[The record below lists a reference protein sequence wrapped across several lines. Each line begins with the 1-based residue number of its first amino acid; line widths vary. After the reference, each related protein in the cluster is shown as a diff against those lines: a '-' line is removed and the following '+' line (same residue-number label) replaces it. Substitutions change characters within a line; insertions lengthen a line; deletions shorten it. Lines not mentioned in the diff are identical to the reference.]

1 MPNNKRIGWV
11 DTARGAGVLSI
22 IFSHT
27 GYLPLSAYLTPIIH
41 TFMIPVFLF
50 IGGYLF
56 QPGANFLSFVQNKIK
71 KLLSAYLIFFL
82 ISSVIWFFI
91 RKGYS
96 SSVLDVPYQTLF
108 TGFLLGKGTMI
119 NGPLWFLT
127 AYFFSLILV
136 RSLYYWWERR
146 NFFNKFFL
154 SIFFI
159 LLFLILK
166 KESVFTPFSSDLV
179 LLFSGYLLLGRLL
192 YIYRKRL
199 FTAGFFS
206 LAIIIFIFGVF
217 RNGETNINFR
227 TTHNPVLFVTNSLS
241 GTFLVLYFSRILE
254 KIFSKYLEFIKY
266 LGKNS
271 LIYFS
276 IHWPTMQLFT
286 YLLGLTGIINQ
297 TNSVAT
303 STNFFFA
310 TTGTSSQV
318 TLIRLSLFISYTLI
332 SLLSGRLV
340 ILLLKY
346 AASLRKTSNFLHL
359 R

>member
-1 MPNNKRIGWV
+1 MQNNERIGWV

-50 IGGYLF
+50 VGGYLL

-71 KLLSAYLIFFL
+71 KLLGAYFIFFL
-82 ISSVIWFFI
+82 ISSLIWFFI

-96 SSVLDVPYQTLF
+96 SSVLNIPYQKLF
-108 TGFLLGKGTMI
+108 TGFILGKGTII

-127 AYFFSLILV
+127 AYFSSLILV
-136 RSLYYWWERR
+136 RSLYYWWENR
-146 NFFNKFFL
+146 NLPNKLLLPFL
-154 SIFFI
+154 FI

-166 KESVFTPFSSDLV
+166 KELVFAPFSYDLV

-199 FTAGFFS
+199 FTARFLS

-227 TTHNPVLFVTNSLS
+227 TAHNPVLFVTNSLS
-241 GTFLVLYFSRILE
+241 GSFLILYFSQILE
-254 KIFSKYLEFIKY
+254 KIFSKNLEFIKY

-271 LIYFS
+271 LTFFS
-276 IHWPTMQLFT
+276 IHWPVMQLFT

-303 STNFFFA
+303 STNFFFP
-310 TTGTSSQV
+310 TTGPSLPT
-318 TLIRLSLFISYTLI
+318 TMIRTTLFISYTLI

-340 ILLLKY
+340 ILCIKY
-346 AASLRKTSNFLHL
+346 VKTLRKTF
-359 R
+359 

>member
-1 MPNNKRIGWV
+1 MQNNKRIGWV
-11 DTARGAGVLSI
+11 DTARGVSVLSI

-27 GYLPLSAYLTPIIH
+27 GYLPLSASLTPVIH

-56 QPGANFLSFVQNKIK
+56 QPGANFLSFAQNKIK
-71 KLLSAYLIFFL
+71 KLLGAYIIFFL

-91 RKGYS
+91 RGGYS
-96 SSVLDVPYQTLF
+96 SSILDIPYQTLL

-127 AYFFSLILV
+127 AYFSSLILV
-136 RSLYYWWERR
+136 RSLYYWWNKR
-146 NFFNKFFL
+146 NLVNKLLL
-154 SIFFI
+154 SFFFI

-199 FTAGFFS
+199 FTAGFLS
-206 LAIIIFIFGVF
+206 LAIIIFILGVF
-217 RNGETNINFR
+217 KNGETNINFR
-227 TTHNPVLFVTNSLS
+227 TTYNPVLFVTNSLS
-241 GTFLVLYFSRILE
+241 GSFLVLYFSQILE
-254 KIFSKYLEFIKY
+254 KIFSKHLEFIKY

-271 LIYFS
+271 LIFFS
-276 IHWPTMQLFT
+276 IHWPAMQLFT
-286 YLLGLTGIINQ
+286 FLLGLTGIINQ

-303 STNFFFA
+303 STSFFFP
-310 TTGTSSQV
+310 TTESSSQV
-318 TLIRLSLFISYTLI
+318 TIIRLSLFISYTLI
-332 SLLSGRLV
+332 SLFSGWLV
-340 ILLLKY
+340 ILFMKY
-346 AASLRKTSNFLHL
+346 AASFRKTSNLFNL